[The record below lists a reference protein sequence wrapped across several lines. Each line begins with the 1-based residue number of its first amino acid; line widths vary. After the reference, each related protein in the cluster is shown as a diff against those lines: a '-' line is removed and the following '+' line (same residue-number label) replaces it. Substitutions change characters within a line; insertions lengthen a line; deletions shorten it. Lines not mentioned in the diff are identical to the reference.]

1 MRREAG
7 LMQEGSRADGRGSQV
22 GRDFPLMCVWQHCS
36 MLLQPL
42 QLWASVPCQFSV
54 SVSAEVGL

>member
-1 MRREAG
+1 ME
-7 LMQEGSRADGRGSQV
+7 EGSRADGRGSQV